1 MFRQADMLP
10 EISEMI
16 KIYQDWCAKGGKKF
30 VCVVLQVE
38 GGERGSAVVKT
49 VNKWQT

>member
-1 MFRQADMLP
+1 MQK
-10 EISEMI
+10 E
-16 KIYQDWCAKGGKKF
+16 GKKF
-30 VCVVLQVE
+30 MCVVLQVE